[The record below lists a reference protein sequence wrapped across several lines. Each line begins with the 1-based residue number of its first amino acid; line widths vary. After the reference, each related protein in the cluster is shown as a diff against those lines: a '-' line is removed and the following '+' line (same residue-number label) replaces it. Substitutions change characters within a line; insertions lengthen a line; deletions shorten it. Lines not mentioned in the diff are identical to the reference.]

1 MTVLNHHTPVP
12 GRAVRLGALL
22 LFAALPALAQNPVS
36 RAGAQQPVTR
46 ADAVRAA
53 LSAGTRVAL
62 ARADTAAALARLLS
76 ARALPNPTF
85 AATWSKAV
93 PQKHLTL
100 DIPVFDALWKR
111 GLLVGQANAAARA
124 SRLLFASERVAALM
138 EVDTTY
144 TRALAADARFR
155 LSRQT
160 ARDADSLR
168 KMTVSRRDAGDASD
182 LDVDLATVVAGQQLN
197 VTAGDSL
204 TYMSALLTVQTLMG
218 IPADSVSIALA
229 DSLVLTALDTA
240 IVRRSLDSGGM
251 VLSVPPSVTTSSIT
265 LPGSTP
271 TTARAGSSPAQGGS
285 AITTAQPSTGGG
297 ISQSTGFA
305 ATPSIAAAEASL
317 QAAELA
323 LSVQRRSVFTL
334 PSVNLGVEWG
344 DPGEPGYLPLIGLAI
359 PLPLF
364 NRNRGPIAEATAE
377 RERARIQLLATRLAA
392 RQRLIEGVRER
403 EALLVKVARDRDLVV
418 RAQRV
423 ADRSLTA
430 YREGAA
436 GLPAVLEARRSARE
450 VLGQYIDDLAALLT
464 INTELRALTQTV
476 PVP

>member
-1 MTVLNHHTPVP
+1 MIHSISPVLR
-12 GRAVRLGALL
+12 RAGIFGALV
-22 LFAALPALAQNPVS
+22 LFTALPLSAQLA
-36 RAGAQQPVTR
+36 VTR
-46 ADAVRAA
+46 ADAERAA
-53 LSAGTRVAL
+53 LAAGTRVAL
-62 ARADTAAALARLLS
+62 ARADTAAAIARLLS
-76 ARALPNPTF
+76 ARAIPNPTF
-85 AATWSKAV
+85 AASYSKSV

-111 GLLVGQANAAARA
+111 GLVVGQANASARA
-124 SRLLFASERVAALM
+124 SRLLFASERIAALM

-168 KMTVSRRDAGDASD
+168 LMAISRRDAGDASD

-204 TYMSALLTVQTLMG
+204 SYMTALLTVQTLMG
-218 IPADSVSIALA
+218 IPADSVAIILA
-229 DSLVLTALDTA
+229 DSLVLTSRDTLVERRVMDSSAVAIAL
-240 IVRRSLDSGGM
+240 
-251 VLSVPPSVTTSSIT
+251 PPSAPGATATSSI
-265 LPGSTP
+265 S
-271 TTARAGSSPAQGGS
+271 
-285 AITTAQPSTGGG
+285 
-297 ISQSTGFA
+297 
-305 ATPSIAAAEASL
+305 ATPSVAAAEATL
-317 QAAELA
+317 RAAELGV
-323 LSVQRRSVFTL
+323 SVQKRGAISL
-334 PSVNLGVEWG
+334 PSVNFGVEWG
-344 DPGEPGYLPLIGLAI
+344 DPSEPGYLPLIGLAV

-364 NRNRGPIAEATAE
+364 NRNQGPIAEATAE
-377 RERARIQLLATRLAA
+377 RERARIQLLATRLTV

-403 EALLVKVARDRDLVV
+403 EALLVKIARDRDLVI

-430 YREGAA
+430 YREGAS

-464 INTELRALTQTV
+464 INTELRALTQTA

>member
-1 MTVLNHHTPVP
+1 MLRSPVIVVTGAFASLQHVIEINTHTLRHFGTIGVV
-12 GRAVRLGALL
+12 GLL
-22 LFAALPALAQNPVS
+22 AIAP
-36 RAGAQQPVTR
+36 AGAQRPVTR
-46 ADAVRAA
+46 AEAASAA
-53 LSAGTRVAL
+53 LAAGTRVAL

-76 ARALPNPTF
+76 ARALPNPVF
-85 AATWSKAV
+85 AATYSKSV

-100 DIPVFDALWKR
+100 DVPVFDALWKR
-111 GLLVGQANAAARA
+111 GALVKQANAAARA
-124 SRLLFASERVAALM
+124 SRLLFASERLAALV

-182 LDVDLATVVAGQQLN
+182 LDVDLATVMAGQQLN
-197 VTAGDSL
+197 VTTGDSL
-204 TYMSALLTVQTLMG
+204 SYMSALLTVQTLMG
-218 IPADSVSIALA
+218 IPADSASIVLA
-229 DSLVLTALDTA
+229 DSLVLTPLDTVV
-240 IVRRSLDSGGM
+240 VRQPGVG
-251 VLSVPPSVTTSSIT
+251 PTPSV
-265 LPGSTP
+265 
-271 TTARAGSSPAQGGS
+271 
-285 AITTAQPSTGGG
+285 
-297 ISQSTGFA
+297 
-305 ATPSIAAAEASL
+305 AAAEAKL
-317 QAAELA
+317 QAAEMGVA
-323 LSVQRRSVFTL
+323 LQKRGVFAL
-334 PSVNLGVEWG
+334 PSVNVGVEWG
-344 DPGEPGYLPLIGLAI
+344 DPGQAGSLPLIGLAV

-364 NRNRGPIAEATAE
+364 NRNQGPIAEATAE
-377 RERARIQLLATRLAA
+377 RERARIQLVAA
-392 RQRLIEGVRER
+392 RLEARLRLIEGVRER
-403 EALLVKVARDRDLVV
+403 EQLIAKIARDRDLVV

>member
-1 MTVLNHHTPVP
+1 MVVTGAFASLQHVITINTHSLRRVATVGV
-12 GRAVRLGALL
+12 LGLL
-22 LFAALPALAQNPVS
+22 AIAP
-36 RAGAQQPVTR
+36 AGAQHSVTR
-46 ADAVRAA
+46 AEAEGAA
-53 LSAGTRVAL
+53 LAAGTRVAL

-76 ARALPNPTF
+76 ARALPNPVF
-85 AATWSKAV
+85 AATYSTSV

-100 DIPVFDALWKR
+100 DVPVFDALWKR
-111 GLLVGQANAAARA
+111 GALVGQANAAARA
-124 SRLLFASERVAALM
+124 SRLLFASERVAALL

-182 LDVDLATVVAGQQLN
+182 LDVDLATVIAGQQLN
-197 VTAGDSL
+197 VTTSDSL
-204 TYMSALLTVQTLMG
+204 NYMSALLTVQTLMG
-218 IPADSVSIALA
+218 IPADSASIVLA
-229 DSLVLTALDTA
+229 DSLVLTPLDTVV
-240 IVRRSLDSGGM
+240 VRLAGVG
-251 VLSVPPSVTTSSIT
+251 PTPSVV
-265 LPGSTP
+265 
-271 TTARAGSSPAQGGS
+271 
-285 AITTAQPSTGGG
+285 
-297 ISQSTGFA
+297 
-305 ATPSIAAAEASL
+305 AAAANL
-317 QAAELA
+317 QAAEMAVA
-323 LSVQRRSVFTL
+323 LQKRSVFAL
-334 PSVNLGVEWG
+334 PSVNVGVEWG
-344 DPGEPGYLPLIGLAI
+344 DPGQSGYLPLIGLAV

-364 NRNRGPIAEATAE
+364 NRNQGPIAEATAE
-377 RERARIQLLATRLAA
+377 RERSRIQLVAARLEA
-392 RQRLIEGVRER
+392 RQRLIEGVKER
-403 EALLVKVARDRDLVV
+403 DALLAKIARDRDLVV

-476 PVP
+476 PAP

>member
-1 MTVLNHHTPVP
+1 VVTGDVASLSHVIDAISPSL
-12 GRAVRLGALL
+12 R
-22 LFAALPALAQNPVS
+22 
-36 RAGAQQPVTR
+36 RAGALGLLAVLTAAPLEAQLPVTR
-46 ADAVRAA
+46 ADAERAA

-62 ARADTAAALARLLS
+62 ARADTAAAIARLLT
-76 ARALPNPTF
+76 ARALPNPTL
-85 AATWSKAV
+85 AASYTKST
-93 PQKHLTL
+93 PQKHVTL
-100 DIPVFDALWKR
+100 DFPVFDAIWKR
-111 GLLVGQANAAARA
+111 GLVVGQANASARA
-124 SRLLFASERVAALM
+124 SRLLFASERIAALM

-168 KMTVSRRDAGDASD
+168 KMTISRRDAGDASD

-204 TYMSALLTVQTLMG
+204 SYMSALLTVQTLMG
-218 IPADSVSIALA
+218 IPADSVAIILA
-229 DSLVLTALDTA
+229 DSLVLTSRDTLVERRQMDSSAAAIAL
-240 IVRRSLDSGGM
+240 
-251 VLSVPPSVTTSSIT
+251 PPPVAGATSTTS
-265 LPGSTP
+265 
-271 TTARAGSSPAQGGS
+271 
-285 AITTAQPSTGGG
+285 
-297 ISQSTGFA
+297 IS
-305 ATPSIAAAEASL
+305 ATPSVAAAEATL
-317 QAAELA
+317 RAAELGVT
-323 LSVQRRSVFTL
+323 VQKRGAISL
-334 PSVNLGVEWG
+334 PSVNVGVEWG
-344 DPGEPGYLPLIGLAI
+344 DPSEPGYLPLIGLAV

-364 NRNRGPIAEATAE
+364 NRNQGPIAEATAE
-377 RERARIQLLATRLAA
+377 REKARIQLVATRLSV

-403 EALLVKVARDRDLVV
+403 EALLAKIARDRDLVV

-430 YREGAA
+430 YREGAS

-464 INTELRALTQTV
+464 VNAELRALTQTA